1 MVYGRRFSEK
11 KNGPVGDKAPLR
23 APTSRIHRRAFQ
35 SFQSKYLTYMTLAL
49 GGSLLVFAL
58 PVWYLIQQ
66 NYQIFQ
72 SLAFDTAPELIAHLD
87 QERIWLFGVLLLS
100 FVSVL
105 VIGVWTSLR
114 ITDSVIGPLMA
125 IEKHMREVSLGNWKS
140 EDFHIRKSDEF
151 RSLSN
156 SYSYLYRTLKAQ
168 TQQEIDL
175 LEKIMVDPSNRD
187 SYQAWR
193 YLIETKKQLLGVE
206 PNSSYS
212 AEEISS
218 SQEQRR
224 AS

>member
-1 MVYGRRFSEK
+1 VDG
-11 KNGPVGDKAPLR
+11 KAPHR
-23 APTSRIHRRAFQ
+23 APLSKIHRRAFQ

-49 GGSLLVFAL
+49 GGSFLVFAI

-72 SLAFDTAPELIAHLD
+72 SLAFDTAPELISHLD
-87 QERIWLFGVLLLS
+87 QERVWLFGVLLLS
-100 FVSVL
+100 FFAIL

-125 IEKHMREVSLGNWKS
+125 IEKHMREVTLGNWKS
-140 EDFHIRKSDEF
+140 EDFQTRKTDEF

-156 SYSYLYRTLKAQ
+156 TYSYFYRTLKAQ
-168 TQQEIDL
+168 TQQEIEL
-175 LEKIMVDPSNRD
+175 LEKIMVDPTNRD

-193 YLIETKKQLLGVE
+193 YLIETKKQLLGTD
-206 PNSSYS
+206 PNPVYS
-212 AEEISS
+212 AEETSS
-218 SQEQRR
+218 SREQRR